1 MKHHAKCEW
10 GLGAGV
16 HCTCPRTWPRKDTA
30 KVQYASWRPTKAQAD
45 ARELA
50 NEMAADTVAEALER
64 DRIKFGR
71 PTADYKEIS
80 RRVGREMGRT
90 LHRIIAEQ
98 GCTIT
103 TLADV
108 AQALDHTL
116 IVQLRPNY
124 PISR

>member
-1 MKHHAKCEW
+1 MSGRWK
-10 GLGAGV
+10 
-16 HCTCPRTWPRKDTA
+16 PNP
-30 KVQYASWRPTKAQAD
+30 AQAM

-64 DRIKFGR
+64 DRIRHGR

-90 LHRIIAEQ
+90 LYRIIAEG

-116 IVQLRPNY
+116 VVKLVPRTLPYNK
-124 PISR
+124 

>member
-1 MKHHAKCEW
+1 MSGRWK
-10 GLGAGV
+10 
-16 HCTCPRTWPRKDTA
+16 PSP
-30 KVQYASWRPTKAQAD
+30 AQAL

-64 DRIKFGR
+64 DRIQHGR
-71 PTADYKEIS
+71 ATADYQEIS
-80 RRVGREMGRT
+80 RRVGRAMGRT

-98 GCTIT
+98 GCTVT

-116 IVQLRPNY
+116 VVKLMPRTLNY
-124 PISR
+124 NK